1 MQDWDKNMNVEQ
13 KKIAFMG
20 TSSVGKTT
28 MLEAARKRFPNAHFV
43 TEAARD
49 FFIENVNIVDRF
61 SKDTQGRIQAIALE
75 REKEAHQSGSR
86 VIFCDR
92 SVLDAVV
99 YTRENGDSEGAEELF
114 ARIKLWLPTY
124 HKFLLLDPKD
134 VPYAQDEIRTESEE
148 KRNSFHRVFI
158 EFFEAKEI
166 PYEILS
172 GTLEQRFMRVKEIVE
187 E

>member
-1 MQDWDKNMNVEQ
+1 MSVEQ

-28 MLEAARKRFPNAHFV
+28 TLEAARKRFPNAYFV

-49 FFIENVNIVDRF
+49 FFAENRSITDRF
-61 SKDTQGRIQAIALE
+61 SKDTQGKIQAMALE
-75 REKEAHQSGSR
+75 REGKAHESGSR

-99 YTRENGDSEGAEELF
+99 YTRENGDPEGAEELF

-124 HKFLLLDPKD
+124 RKFLLLDPKD
-134 VPYAQDEIRTESEE
+134 VPYAEDEIRTESEE
-148 KRNSFHRVFI
+148 KRNSFHRIFI
-158 EFFEAKEI
+158 EFFEAKGI

-172 GTLEQRFMRVKEIVE
+172 GTLEQRLKRIEEIVE